1 MHSSLA
7 LFSIVFVALVGSLYA
22 QYDQQEQLAGSEPSN
37 LARLLPILS
46 RRARA
51 TSCPA
56 GLCLSKWGYCG
67 NTAEHC
73 GSGCKSGPCKGGSGN
88 NGGQRSGEATYYA
101 PGLGACGG
109 YNHGNEFVVAMAA
122 PDFDPHTPNRNP
134 NNNRLCGRHISVNG
148 PRGSVTVRVVDRCP
162 VCKPGDLDLSPAAFD
177 RIANRNQGRVRINWR
192 FA

>member
-7 LFSIVFVALVGSLYA
+7 LFGIVFVALVGSLYA

-73 GSGCKSGPCKGGSGN
+73 GAGCKSGPCKGGSGN

-101 PGLGACGG
+101 PGLGACGI
-109 YNHGNEFVVAMAA
+109 NSNGNELVAAMAA

-162 VCKPGDLDLSPAAFD
+162 VCKPGDLDLSPAA
-177 RIANRNQGRVRINWR
+177 
-192 FA
+192 